1 MLKSSRSILSTALI
15 LLLSGCVT
23 TRIDQFL
30 PEMPVIGKGEAIVV
44 LTNRQDAVVEAEKNY
59 VDCLYD
65 RLAPLRKEVIMI
77 HEDDFKD
84 ALFPWFEP
92 RLAPT
97 HAEAVAILLEQP
109 PIAKKTKELG
119 IRYLIWVYGESATSN
134 RQGSLSCSFSGAG
147 GGCFGMLSWDNN
159 STYEAT
165 IWDMKESRSLGLI
178 SSESVGTSMVPALV
192 IPIPIIART
201 KSASCKSMGDQLYK
215 VLSNKG

>member
-1 MLKSSRSILSTALI
+1 MLNYFRFVLLAAMVLI
-15 LLLSGCVT
+15 LGSCVT
-23 TRIDQFL
+23 TQVEQFM
-30 PEMPVIGKGEAIVV
+30 PEKLIIADGEAIVV

-59 VDCLYD
+59 VDCLYN
-65 RLAPLRKEVIMI
+65 RLRPLREKVRMI

-119 IRYLIWVYGESATSN
+119 IRYLVWVYGETSTSN
-134 RQGSLSCSFSGAG
+134 RQGSLSCSFSAAG

-159 STYEAT
+159 SSYEAT
-165 IWDMKESRSLGLI
+165 IWDMKESRSLGII

-201 KSASCKSMGDQLYK
+201 KSASCKGMGDQLYT
-215 VLSNKG
+215 VLSGG

>member
-1 MLKSSRSILSTALI
+1 MLKNSMFNLFATPMLM
-15 LLLSGCVT
+15 LGGCVT
-23 TRIDQFL
+23 TQVEQFM
-30 PEMPVIGKGEAIVV
+30 PEMPIVGNGEAIVV

-65 RLAPLRKEVIMI
+65 RLRPLREKVLMI
-77 HEDDFKD
+77 HENDFKD

-109 PIAKKTKELG
+109 PIAKKAKELG
-119 IRYLIWVYGESATSN
+119 VRYLVWVYGESAASN
-134 RQGSLSCSFSGAG
+134 RQGTLSCSFSGAG

-159 STYEAT
+159 SNYEAT
-165 IWDMKESRSLGLI
+165 IWDMKESRSLGII
-178 SSESVGTSMVPALV
+178 SAESTGTSMVPALV

-201 KSASCKSMGDQLYK
+201 KSASCKGMGDQLYT
-215 VLSNKG
+215 VLSGG

>member
-1 MLKSSRSILSTALI
+1 MLKNSNIILFATSM
-15 LLLSGCVT
+15 LLLGGCVT
-23 TRIDQFL
+23 TQVEQFM
-30 PEMPVIGKGEAIVV
+30 PELPVIGEGEAVVV

-59 VDCLYD
+59 VDCLYK
-65 RLAPLRKEVIMI
+65 RLRPLRDEVIMI

-109 PIAKKTKELG
+109 PIAKKTEELG
-119 IRYLIWVYGESATSN
+119 IRYLVWVYGESAASN
-134 RQGSLSCSFSGAG
+134 RQGSLSCSFSAAG

-159 STYEAT
+159 SNYEAT

-201 KSASCKSMGDQLYK
+201 KSASCKGMGDQLYS
-215 VLSNKG
+215 VLSGSG

>member
-1 MLKSSRSILSTALI
+1 M

-23 TRIDQFL
+23 TQVEQFM
-30 PEMPVIGKGEAIVV
+30 PEAPIIGANETIVV

-65 RLAPLRKEVIMI
+65 RLAPLRNQVTMI

-109 PIAKKTKELG
+109 AIAKRTKELN
-119 IRYLIWVYGESATSN
+119 IRYLVWVYGESAASN
-134 RQGSLSCSFSGAG
+134 RQGSLSCSFSAAG

-159 STYEAT
+159 SNYEAT

-192 IPIPIIART
+192 VPIPIIART
-201 KSASCKSMGDQLYK
+201 KSASCRGMGDQLNN
-215 VLSNKG
+215 VLSGRS

>member
-1 MLKSSRSILSTALI
+1 MFNNSRFILFAAPMLMLG
-15 LLLSGCVT
+15 GCVST
-23 TRIDQFL
+23 QVEQFM
-30 PEMPVIGKGEAIVV
+30 PEDLIVGEGEVVVV

-65 RLAPLRKEVIMI
+65 RLAPLRKTVTMI
-77 HEDDFKD
+77 HEDRFKD
-84 ALFPWFEP
+84 ELFPWFEP

-109 PIAKKTKELG
+109 AIAKRTEELG
-119 IRYLIWVYGESATSN
+119 IRYLVWVYGESAATN
-134 RQGSLSCSFSGAG
+134 RQGSLSCSFSAAG

-159 STYEAT
+159 SNYEAT

-178 SSESVGTSMVPALV
+178 SSDSVGTSMVPALV

-201 KSASCKSMGDQLYK
+201 KSASCKGMGDQLYT
-215 VLSNKG
+215 VLSGT